1 MRTFHAISHKKYLH
15 KMYIKIPETYKDH
28 SEKKKKGKKKKEK
41 KRKKRVE
48 SPCNTLK
55 EKGKNDIFPS

>member
-1 MRTFHAISHKKYLH
+1 
-15 KMYIKIPETYKDH
+15 MYIKIPETYKDH
-28 SEKKKKGKKKKEK
+28 SEKKKKKGKKKKEK

>member
-28 SEKKKKGKKKKEK
+28 SEKKKKEKKKMKRKEK
-41 KRKKRVE
+41 KE
-48 SPCNTLK
+48 
-55 EKGKNDIFPS
+55 